1 VSATADAALRQIAVD
16 VLEQMAFVFVD
27 DAEAPFDELLGG
39 AAASAA
45 LTVEGAASEE
55 LTVSATEGLVR
66 EVASGMTG
74 CEPEE
79 VDVST
84 FARAVVAELANVFG
98 GEWALQRSG
107 GGARGKVGLPRELTI
122 DEAAGRAVRA
132 AEAGAVLALESE
144 LGAVVVTLAA
154 A

>member
-1 VSATADAALRQIAVD
+1 MSAAADAVLRQIAVD

-27 DAEAPFDELLGG
+27 EAEAPFDEVLGG
-39 AAASAA
+39 AAAAA
-45 LTVEGAASEE
+45 TLTVEGAVSEDI
-55 LTVSATEGLVR
+55 TVSATEGLVR

-84 FARAVVAELANVFG
+84 FSRAVVAELANVFG
-98 GEWALQRSG
+98 GQWALQRSG
-107 GGARGKVGLPRELTI
+107 GGATAQVGLPRELTV
-122 DEAAGRAVRA
+122 DEAAERAVRA

-144 LGAVVVTLAA
+144 LGAIVVSLAA